1 MNKGKEEITHLSII
15 RTNLEQSTKWFDL
28 PAIMSDH
35 NTRLSATERL
45 EEAVSRLTQNQATL
59 TQSHFAM
66 NEKLESIL
74 DRLAAMAIVPPSPAQ
89 PPSTP
94 HHHPQL
100 KLEVPRFNEQDT
112 LGWIFKISQFLDY

>member
-66 NEKLESIL
+66 KEEHEKEKQKEKEEIEKENNQKNEK
-74 DRLAAMAIVPPSPAQ
+74 
-89 PPSTP
+89 
-94 HHHPQL
+94 
-100 KLEVPRFNEQDT
+100 
-112 LGWIFKISQFLDY
+112 